1 MDGITAVAAKEVM
14 TVLFNTEI
22 SLFCKIPYKL
32 IEILEQKAEEYQEM
46 IYIREN
52 TSLIDQPISE
62 DAKAILTLMYKD
74 FWCNEEEREK
84 LNEEIAK
91 NEEAAYDPFKNV
103 KTGGTVERIEVTFD
117 DDDDDDDEK
126 ITALAVPMKWYEKIF
141 DKIKAFLSRLKNNA

>member
-14 TVLFNTEI
+14 TVLFNTDI

-32 IEILEQKAEEYQEM
+32 IEVLEQKAEEYQEN
-46 IYIREN
+46 INIIQN
-52 TSLIDQPISE
+52 TSLVEQPISE

-74 FWCNEEEREK
+74 FWCDEEEREK

-103 KTGGTVERIEVTFD
+103 KTGGTVERIENTV
-117 DDDDDDDEK
+117 EK
-126 ITALAVPMKWYEKIF
+126 TNEDNVNQTTSLTVPMKWYEKIF
-141 DKIKAFLSRLKNNA
+141 DKIKAFLNRLKK